1 MGFTAAA
8 ADTCSVNHNCS
19 DDLDSANRGR
29 MEIRRFKMMAGGV
42 ANYLDIA
49 KKRSRCLPDGGNEE
63 DDDEVQDRDSG
74 GVTGGVVGDSKSK
87 FKLEGQSSQDNMG
100 RDSQTRL
107 VRSVSTPSV
116 AMQSLFSAYSAEKRV
131 GSSLIKVTTIKE
143 STYEC
148 QEIEPERGV
157 ATKQVETDKLAF
169 CCNSVEAASV
179 IKPKM
184 SRTTTTTT
192 TTTLSRAKSSENL
205 NILLRDSC
213 PPHGM
218 MSIIG
223 RRSEME
229 DTVAAVPS
237 FYSHLPYHSLDDNSQ
252 NRSLC
257 AFHFFGVYDGH
268 GGSQAS
274 AFCRQRFHE
283 VLAEELRA
291 LPAAHAAACQG
302 ECRRDGGEWET
313 VFKSCFKRVDMEVG
327 GICPSGNC
335 SDGMDDTTDDNSCYS
350 RCCQGLIAPENVGST
365 AVVAVLS
372 PSQIV
377 VANCGDS
384 RAVLS
389 RGGKA
394 IPFSNDHKPE
404 RADEMA
410 RIEAAGG
417 RVIYWNGYRVGGFL
431 AMSRAIGDRFLKQ
444 YVISEPEV
452 TSTDR
457 TDEDECLILATDGL
471 WDVLSNDFVCEVA
484 RKCLAGYRP
493 RRSKGITEGCSAGAV
508 AAALLTKLALK
519 RGSNDN
525 ISVIVVDL
533 SPNPNPSPTPTLRH
547 RQKQKQKQQKQQ
559 K

>member
-1 MGFTAAA
+1 MGAA
-8 ADTCSVNHNCS
+8 ADTCSVNHSCS
-19 DDLDSANRGR
+19 NDLEESNSANRGR
-29 MEIRRFKMMAGGV
+29 MEIRRIKMMAVEV
-42 ANYLDIA
+42 ANYIDIA
-49 KKRSRCLPDGGNEE
+49 KKRSRCLPHGGNE
-63 DDDEVQDRDSG
+63 DDDAVQDRESG
-74 GVTGGVVGDSKSK
+74 GLAGGGGGGDSKSK
-87 FKLEGQSSQDNMG
+87 LKLGGQSSQDNMDM
-100 RDSQTRL
+100 DSQTRL
-107 VRSVSTPSV
+107 VRSVSTPTV
-116 AMQSLFSAYSAEKRV
+116 AMQSLFSAYCAEKRV
-131 GSSLIKVTTIKE
+131 GSCLGKVTPIKE
-143 STYEC
+143 SAYEG
-148 QEIEPERGV
+148 QEIEPEGGT
-157 ATKQVETDKLAF
+157 AADEVEMDKSAF
-169 CCNSVEAASV
+169 CNPVEAASV
-179 IKPKM
+179 IKPKI
-184 SRTTTTTT
+184 SRTTTTTPT
-192 TTTLSRAKSSENL
+192 PTLSRAKSENVG
-205 NILLRDSC
+205 ILLRDSC

-218 MSIIG
+218 SSIIG

-229 DTVAAVPS
+229 DTLAAVPS
-237 FYSHLPYHSLDDNSQ
+237 FYSDPRRSYLNNNSQ

-268 GGSQAS
+268 GGAQAS
-274 AFCRQRFHE
+274 AFCRERFHE

-291 LPAAHAAACQG
+291 LPAVASQ
-302 ECRRDGGEWET
+302 EDCRRDYGEWET
-313 VFKSCFKRVDMEVG
+313 LFKSCFKKIDMEVG
-327 GICPSGNC
+327 GMCPSGNC
-335 SDGMDDTTDDNSCYS
+335 SNDMDEAADNNSFCS
-350 RCCQGLIAPENVGST
+350 RCCQDLVAPENVGST

-372 PSQIV
+372 PLQII

-404 RADEMA
+404 RADEML

-452 TSTDR
+452 TCTER

-493 RRSKGITEGCSAGAV
+493 RRSKGITEGCSATAV
-508 AAALLTKLALK
+508 AAALLTKLALG

-533 SPNPNPSPTPTLRH
+533 SLTPNPTPTLRH
-547 RQKQKQKQQKQQ
+547 RQKQKQKQLQQQ